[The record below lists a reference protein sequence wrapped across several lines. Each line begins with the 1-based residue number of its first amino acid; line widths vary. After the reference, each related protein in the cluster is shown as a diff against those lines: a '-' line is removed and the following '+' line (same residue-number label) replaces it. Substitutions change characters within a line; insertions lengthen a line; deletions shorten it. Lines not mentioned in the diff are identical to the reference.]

1 MLRLFHYSRQTLLM
15 MLGVTSSLIYPGFC
29 LADTALTG
37 RQIMDEV
44 SRRHDVD
51 SRFEV
56 NEMVLVDRSGDETRR
71 KMRSYLKIQKDRLS
85 KSLLVFD
92 APKGITGVA
101 CLTWEREGSN
111 DDQWTFLPAMGN
123 RLKRISSGKKSG
135 SDERKRGGRTNYWMG
150 TDYTFEDL
158 LPEKRDN
165 FRYDRVADTN
175 WNDQPA
181 FVIEAFPADEEISTG
196 YKKRIMTITKSNFFI
211 VDVKYFALR
220 SGKLLKTLTL
230 EGVKPIFE
238 ATWGAE
244 HSVMDNHQRRSKTII
259 YYLEQDFDPKA
270 FSNKVFSHRYIE
282 SKKHM
287 RR

>member
-1 MLRLFHYSRQTLLM
+1 MHRLFHYSRQTLLM

-56 NEMVLVDRSGDETRR
+56 NEMVLVDRSGEETRR

-85 KSLLVFD
+85 KSLLIFD

-101 CLTWEREGSN
+101 CLTWEREGSS

-135 SDERKRGGRTNYWMG
+135 DDDEDSYNSAEYVRTKEDLDFIDTEGDDADAVAELYAEQNFEDEREAM
-150 TDYTFEDL
+150 EE
-158 LPEKRDN
+158 P
-165 FRYDRVADTN
+165 DT
-175 WNDQPA
+175 
-181 FVIEAFPADEEISTG
+181 
-196 YKKRIMTITKSNFFI
+196 KKK
-211 VDVKYFALR
+211 K
-220 SGKLLKTLTL
+220 
-230 EGVKPIFE
+230 
-238 ATWGAE
+238 
-244 HSVMDNHQRRSKTII
+244 
-259 YYLEQDFDPKA
+259 
-270 FSNKVFSHRYIE
+270 KV
-282 SKKHM
+282 
-287 RR
+287 